1 MNDLNTD
8 IAMGSVY
15 DTMHG
20 TSIVVAK
27 NFAYSMERKKYVAIY
42 QLVYKEGS
50 LYSST
55 HLRED
60 KLLGKHCYG
69 VIETSLNDLFKSA
82 EGLKSQACKK

>member
-20 TSIVVAK
+20 ISIVVAK
-27 NFAYSMERKKYVAIY
+27 NFAYSMERQKYVAIY
-42 QLVYKEGS
+42 QLAYKEGS

-55 HLRED
+55 HLSED
-60 KLLGKHCYG
+60 KLLGKYCYG
-69 VIETSLNDLFKSA
+69 VIETNLNDLFESA
-82 EGLKSQACKK
+82 EKLKYLRNE